1 MQTAHARTTE
11 AAGLATRMANHFGH
25 KCEIERLDDR
35 TRIHTRFGVIEL
47 VPSDAAL
54 HVTADNAKVAE
65 IAASHLERF
74 AREPLELA
82 WEG

>member
-11 AAGLATRMANHFGH
+11 ATGLTTRMANHFGH
-25 KCEIERLDDR
+25 KCDVERLGDR

-47 VPSDAAL
+47 VPRDDDLYVSAE
-54 HVTADNAKVAE
+54 NEKVAE